1 MPCKIENY
9 LDRCSP
15 AALSGLQ
22 EVNFWEVSR
31 IFRAGQIFWTRSAVK
46 VGNRVG
52 NQILGI
58 KKGVELYGLTP
69 CYYCGGDKMIV
80 LRSRM
85 KRGIHDLRFR
95 RPEANTG

>member
-1 MPCKIENY
+1 VSNT
-9 LDRCSP
+9 
-15 AALSGLQ
+15 LSGLQ

-69 CYYCGGDKMIV
+69 CYYCGGDDED
-80 LRSRM
+80 RTR
-85 KRGIHDLRFR
+85 DLPAEVSGTF
-95 RPEANTG
+95 